1 MPNTLI
7 LVDKMDNEIGYDEK
21 EKCHKGDLKLHRSFS
36 VFIFNSDGKLLIQK
50 RSRSKNTW
58 PGFWSNTC
66 CSHPY
71 KGESAEAAARRRL
84 KEELG
89 FSCPLNFLF
98 KFEYEAKYNSVW
110 GEHEMDW
117 VFSGY
122 YDGNI
127 KPNKDEIEEIKF
139 VDVNWL
145 KKDIKANP
153 GKYTP
158 WLKICFENVLDR
170 I

>member
-1 MPNTLI
+1 
-7 LVDKMDNEIGYDEK
+7 
-21 EKCHKGDLKLHRSFS
+21 
-36 VFIFNSDGKLLIQK
+36 
-50 RSRSKNTW
+50 
-58 PGFWSNTC
+58 
-66 CSHPY
+66 
-71 KGESAEAAARRRL
+71 
-84 KEELG
+84 
-89 FSCPLNFLF
+89 
-98 KFEYEAKYNSVW
+98 
-110 GEHEMDW
+110 MDW

-158 WLKICFENVLDR
+158 WLKICLENVLDR